1 MTMAQCDQT
10 GLLVAPEWKY
20 TVKVRAD
27 GTRVTFKFRF
37 IQGHGVP
44 MPCAFGMDP
53 VYGDTDLQ
61 TILRGEGSYED
72 ELTKTQMKKLQ
83 SVYERHGDW
92 MHPTAKVILG
102 KMCVG
107 LGTFTFLGKIP
118 NLEGAALFTGP
129 RFFLQSKWYEKL
141 VCIRAFVVKP
151 PPSFLADISGARTK
165 VEKVRCGGINEI
177 STGHDRVETWRLPG
191 VDVSVKGALH
201 GAVPWSKHYCD
212 LGCVQ
217 LKVVMKEY
225 IAFFKRSRSDA
236 GEAPIG
242 VSFIMGDKEVDDDDG
257 LKRISE
263 LWPITSKSESMPR
276 TKKPRLADDKL
287 GLFEKRV

>member
-1 MTMAQCDQT
+1 M
-10 GLLVAPEWKY
+10 
-20 TVKVRAD
+20 
-27 GTRVTFKFRF
+27 
-37 IQGHGVP
+37 
-44 MPCAFGMDP
+44 
-53 VYGDTDLQ
+53 
-61 TILRGEGSYED
+61 
-72 ELTKTQMKKLQ
+72 
-83 SVYERHGDW
+83 
-92 MHPTAKVILG
+92 
-102 KMCVG
+102 
-107 LGTFTFLGKIP
+107 
-118 NLEGAALFTGP
+118 
-129 RFFLQSKWYEKL
+129 
-141 VCIRAFVVKP
+141 VKP